1 MAWWTVWR
9 RRRRDRDADLE
20 DEVRGHLEMAIRDRV
35 ERGETREAAARAAR
49 LEFGNVAQVKEITRE
64 MWGWG
69 SFERLKQD
77 LAYGLRM
84 MRRNPGFTATA
95 IVSLAL
101 GIGANTAMFTVV
113 NAVLLRPLPYHQADR
128 LVMVYS
134 VGSFGPFSWDDGPF
148 FDPEYLEFRKLTAFS
163 DVAAVGGGK
172 VSLNDDGEPLHVQ
185 RGQVTASLFP
195 LLGAQAALG
204 RVFSDHEESSRA
216 QVVVLGDPI
225 WRGRYH
231 SDPGVLGRTVKIDGV
246 PHTIIGVM
254 PAGFTFPTKAEIWAP
269 LALRPAYRGNAFNKV
284 VARLAPGV
292 TPDRALRELEALL
305 GTVGTDV
312 EPRRRTTRATIVD
325 LRESVVG
332 KVRWLL
338 QVLMGAVGC
347 VILIACT
354 NVANLLLARGGARA
368 HEMSVRTALGAGRPR
383 LLRQLLTESVLLA
396 VCGGGLGLLLST
408 IALPVLLASV
418 PIDMLPRAA
427 EVRLSVPVLVFTL
440 ALSLATG
447 LTFGV
452 WPALSASRSGAA
464 QFHQL
469 RSVRG
474 STRGERRGRG
484 LLIVVDTALVLVLLI
499 GAGLLLKSFWSLRR
513 VDPGFHAEGLLT
525 MTVSLPERAYQ
536 TIDQSRAFF
545 ATLLGRLQALP
556 VVGDPAAVNLLPF
569 GLMSWA
575 GDFEIEGREH
585 EPVDL
590 KVAKPAVSAG
600 YFRAIGIPLS
610 DGRFFEESDREGAP
624 LVAIVSESVAR
635 SCWPNQSA
643 IGRRIAMDDRSSSR
657 WLTVVGVV
665 GDVRQDSLESKPMP
679 AIYVPIAQEA
689 RGFFLTSMTYVVRPQ
704 AETEVVA
711 AALRREVRALDPE
724 LPIQRLA
731 RFDHILSTS
740 VAEPRFRT
748 SVLVAFAALAL
759 LLALVGIYG
768 VVSYEVARR
777 TAEVG
782 IRRVLGAQNRDV
794 LSLVVGR
801 TAALVTLGIAAGLGV
816 ASLVTRTLKAFL
828 FGVQP
833 LDAAT
838 FMILPLLLGAVALL
852 ASWLPARRALSVDP
866 ISVLRHE

>member
-1 MAWWTVWR
+1 MAWEFLWR
-9 RRRRDRDADLE
+9 RRRTDRDTDLE

-35 ERGETREAAARAAR
+35 ERGEPREAAARAAH

-69 SFERLKQD
+69 SLERLKQD

-95 IVSLAL
+95 VVSLAL

-113 NAVLLRPLPYHQADR
+113 DAVLLRPLPYRQADR

-148 FDPEYLEFRKLTAFS
+148 FDPEYLEFRKLNAFS
-163 DVAAVGGGK
+163 DVAAVAGGE
-172 VSLNDDGEPLHVQ
+172 VSLNDDGEPTHVQ
-185 RGQVTASLFP
+185 RGHVTASLFP
-195 LLGAQAALG
+195 LLGAEAAIG
-204 RVFSDHEESSRA
+204 RVFSDREESSRA
-216 QVVVLGDPI
+216 PVVVLGDAI

-231 SDPGVLGRTVKIDGV
+231 SDPGVLGRMVKIDGV
-246 PHTIIGVM
+246 PHSIIGVM
-254 PAGFTFPTKAEIWAP
+254 PAGFTFPPKAQIWAP
-269 LALRPAYRGNAFNKV
+269 LAIRPAYRDNAFNKV
-284 VARLAPGV
+284 IARLAPGV
-292 TPDRALRELEALL
+292 TSDRALRELEALL
-305 GTVGTDV
+305 GNIGSGL
-312 EPRRRTTRATIVD
+312 EPGRRTERAAIVD

-347 VILIACT
+347 VILIACA
-354 NVANLLLARGGARA
+354 NVAHLLLARGGARA
-368 HEMSVRTALGAGRPR
+368 REMSVRTALGAGRSR

-396 VCGGGLGLLLST
+396 VYGGGLGLLLST
-408 IALPVLLASV
+408 IALPVLLALV

-427 EVRLSVPVLVFTL
+427 EVRLSTPALGFTL

-447 LTFGV
+447 LMFGV
-452 WPALSASRSGAA
+452 WPALSASRTGAA

-474 STRGERRGRG
+474 ITVGERRGRG
-484 LLIVVDTALVLVLLI
+484 LLIVLDTALVLVLLI
-499 GAGLLLKSFWSLRR
+499 GAGLLLKSFWNLRR
-513 VDPGFHAEGLLT
+513 VDPGFHPEGLLT
-525 MTVSLPERAYQ
+525 MTVSLPDRAYP
-536 TIDQSRAFF
+536 TIDQRRMFF
-545 ATLLGRLQALP
+545 STLLERFEALS
-556 VVGDPAAVNLLPF
+556 VVGDPAAVNLIPF
-569 GLMSWA
+569 GLMGWA

-585 EPVDL
+585 EPVEL

-600 YFRAIGIPLS
+600 YFRSIGIPLS
-610 DGRFFEESDREGAP
+610 DGRFFEDGDRDGAP

-635 SCWPNQSA
+635 TCWPSQSA
-643 IGRRIAMDDRSSSR
+643 IGRRITMDDRSKGR

-665 GDVRQDSLESKPMP
+665 GDVRQDSLASNPMP

-689 RGFFLTSMTYVVRPQ
+689 RAFFLTSMTYVVRPQ
-704 AETEVVA
+704 AEAEVVA

-724 LPIQRLA
+724 LPIQRLE
-731 RFDHILSTS
+731 RFDRLLSTS

-748 SVLVAFAALAL
+748 SVLAGFAALAL

-782 IRRVLGAQNRDV
+782 IRRALGAQNRDV
-794 LSLVVGR
+794 LGLVVGR
-801 TAALVTLGIAAGLGV
+801 TAALVTVGLAAGLGV
-816 ASLVTRTLKAFL
+816 AGLATRTLKAFL

-833 LDAAT
+833 LDVAT
-838 FMILPLLLGAVALL
+838 FVMLPLLLGAVALL
-852 ASWLPARRALSVDP
+852 ATWLPVRRALSVDP
-866 ISVLRHE
+866 IAVLRHE